1 MGLQVI
7 IGDVFDSDMVT
18 LGGMFLGQL
27 LGGGQLLDR
36 GSHCM
41 RGQLVRRETIQETKR
56 Q

>member
-7 IGDVFDSDMVT
+7 IGDVFDSDMMT

-27 LGGGQLLDR
+27 LGGGQFLDR

-41 RGQLVRRETIQETKR
+41 RGRLVRRETIQETKR